1 MIGRKYYMANY
12 FLFLDELK
20 SNKEYKH
27 FCIGGCFVEESYY
40 RDKIVKQ
47 VNGLKNDIFGNTSV
61 ILHESEIRSYKEITK
76 NSRMIRKKIKSSG
89 IC

>member
-1 MIGRKYYMANY
+1 MANY

-47 VNGLKNDIFGNTSV
+47 VNGKKN
-61 ILHESEIRSYKEITK
+61 EIGRAHV
-76 NSRMIRKKIKSSG
+76 
-89 IC
+89 